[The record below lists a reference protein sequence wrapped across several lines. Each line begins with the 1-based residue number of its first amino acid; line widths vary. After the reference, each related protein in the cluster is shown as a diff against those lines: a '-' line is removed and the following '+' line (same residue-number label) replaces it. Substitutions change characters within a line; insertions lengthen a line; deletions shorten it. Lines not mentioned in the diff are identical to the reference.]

1 MQSLKSIGA
10 IALVVA
16 VVLGYF
22 SVFTV
27 DETEKA
33 LKFRLGE
40 IVRADYEPGLHFK
53 MPFVNNVR
61 TFDARVQTLDAE
73 PERYLTGELKNVIV
87 DAFVKW
93 RISDVREFYTTVGG
107 DPDRANARLNE
118 NIKDGLRSEFG
129 RRTIQEVV
137 SGERGQI
144 MNILSED
151 ANEYASGLGVEVL
164 DVRLKRVDLPSNVSE
179 SVFQRMVAERERVAR
194 DIRASGDEAA
204 ERIRADADRQRT
216 VLVAEAHRDGEVLR
230 GEGDAEA
237 AAIFAQ
243 AAEQDREFF
252 GFVRSLR
259 AYERSFQG
267 QDDVLVLTPGTDFFR
282 YLDNPDPEGEG
293 NRGDGDDD

>member
-1 MQSLKSIGA
+1 MQSLKTVAGIV
-10 IALVVA
+10 IAAAL
-16 VVLGYF
+16 VLGYF

-27 DETEKA
+27 DETEEA

-40 IVRADYEPGLHFK
+40 IQRADYEPGLHFK

-61 TFDARVQTLDAE
+61 TFDARVQTLDSD

-93 RISDVREFYTTVGG
+93 RIEDVREYYTTVGG
-107 DPDRANARLNE
+107 DPMRANSRLNE
-118 NIKDGLRSEFG
+118 NIKDSLRSEFG

-144 MNILSED
+144 MQILSEQ
-151 ANEYASGLGVEVL
+151 ANNYAAGLGIEVL
-164 DVRLKRVDLPSNVSE
+164 DVRIKRVDLPENVSE

-216 VLVAEAHRDGEVLR
+216 VILAEARRDAEELR
-230 GEGDAEA
+230 GEGEAEA
-237 AAIFAQ
+237 TQIFAR
-243 AAEQDREFF
+243 AAQQDREFF
-252 GFVRSLR
+252 DFWRSLR
-259 AYERSFQG
+259 AYDEAFRS
-267 QDDVLVLTPGTDFFR
+267 QDDVLVLTPESQFFR
-282 YLDNPDPEGEG
+282 YLENPNAGE
-293 NRGDGDDD
+293 N

>member
-1 MQSLKSIGA
+1 MQSLKTVAGI
-10 IALVVA
+10 VVA
-16 VVLGYF
+16 AALVLGYF
-22 SVFTV
+22 SVFMV

-40 IVRADYEPGLHFK
+40 IQRADYEPGLHFK
-53 MPFVNNVR
+53 LPFVNNVR
-61 TFDARVQTLDAE
+61 TFDARVQTLDSD

-93 RISDVREFYTTVGG
+93 RIEDVREYYTTVGG
-107 DPDRANARLNE
+107 DPMRANSRLNE
-118 NIKDGLRSEFG
+118 NIKDSLRSEFG

-144 MNILSED
+144 MQILSEQ
-151 ANEYASGLGVEVL
+151 ANNYAAGLGIEVL
-164 DVRLKRVDLPSNVSE
+164 DVRIKRVDLPESVSE
-179 SVFQRMVAERERVAR
+179 SVFQRMVAARERVAR

-216 VLVAEAHRDGEVLR
+216 VIVAEARRDGEELR

-237 AAIFAQ
+237 TQIFAQ

-252 GFVRSLR
+252 EFTRSLR
-259 AYERSFQG
+259 AYDEAFRTE
-267 QDDVLVLTPGTDFFR
+267 DDVFVLTPENRFFR
-282 YLDNPDPEGEG
+282 YLENPNADE
-293 NRGDGDDD
+293 N